1 MCSRFFLTT
10 QSSTV
15 PAQCRYVDV
24 ARHLS
29 YSTDLTMSLSPTDI
43 SPLSPDDS
51 MRRRR
56 HQQLHMVHVRRTC
69 CIHTCCIEHAST
81 PPLSMLNSVPSDLA
95 RSPFHSHLFFQ
106 RFPSLSSSSAG
117 DFLTMGR
124 RAKLAV
130 KRERERTKKGRKK
143 VATTRRR
150 VVHNFSHRFLFKR
163 WEHGSDG
170 SMALWTFGLSLTVTT

>member
-1 MCSRFFLTT
+1 MTAC
-10 QSSTV
+10 
-15 PAQCRYVDV
+15 A
-24 ARHLS
+24 A
-29 YSTDLTMSLSPTDI
+29 DI
-43 SPLSPDDS
+43 SNCTYTWYTYAVHAAYILAALSTRPRPL
-51 MRRRR
+51 
-56 HQQLHMVHVRRTC
+56 
-69 CIHTCCIEHAST
+69 
-81 PPLSMLNSVPSDLA
+81 PPSMLNSVPSDLA

-106 RFPSLSSSSAG
+106 RFPSLSSSSSSGG

-163 WEHGSDG
+163 WEHVMVQWHYGPSAYEGWYIPAYSDTMKTG
-170 SMALWTFGLSLTVTT
+170 AFAKVDADVHCIQR